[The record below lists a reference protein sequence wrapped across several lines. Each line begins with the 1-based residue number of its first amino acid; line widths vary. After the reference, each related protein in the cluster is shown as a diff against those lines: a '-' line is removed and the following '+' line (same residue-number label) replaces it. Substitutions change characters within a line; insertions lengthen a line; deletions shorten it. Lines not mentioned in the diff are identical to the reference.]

1 MIGSDYLQI
10 GLQFGRILLLQFL
23 LSWRDV
29 WQVSAGFLISSLC
42 PGFGTNISR
51 SLLEV
56 KRIPVKTACHS
67 CSRFHTCYTL
77 EAVHVYISTSQ
88 P

>member
-29 WQVSAGFLISSLC
+29 WQVSAGFLVSSLR
-42 PGFGTNISR
+42 PAFGTIDLNSF
-51 SLLEV
+51 
-56 KRIPVKTACHS
+56 C
-67 CSRFHTCYTL
+67 
-77 EAVHVYISTSQ
+77 
-88 P
+88 